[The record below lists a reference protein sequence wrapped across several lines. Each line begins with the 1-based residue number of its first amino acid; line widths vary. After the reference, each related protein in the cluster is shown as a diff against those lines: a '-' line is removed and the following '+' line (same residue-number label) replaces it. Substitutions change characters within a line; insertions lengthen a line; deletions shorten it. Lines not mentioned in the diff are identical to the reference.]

1 MTGYS
6 QENAIDEFWLKQ
18 LPIFTKHHQ
27 ILLFTVFSDEWKT
40 PNKWQSDTLKKW
52 QRQILDDIPVVRIQF

>member
-27 ILLFTVFSDEWKT
+27 ILLFIVFTNEWKT
-40 PNKWQSDTLKKW
+40 PNKWQSDPLKNW
-52 QRQILDDIPVVRIQF
+52 QRQILNDIPVVKIKF